1 MGRAQRSPSVMKA
14 AEVAVI
20 PHVPVI
26 LFIGGPGG
34 GKTRHAARVANAL
47 ADQGLVHIC
56 MPDVIRSALA
66 KYKDHYSE
74 WKTAN
79 DHYLRG
85 ELIPNHL
92 ALALVKAEMGRHPE
106 ASAFFLEGFPREARQ
121 VEDFEREVKS
131 VNMALILDYDEK
143 TLREHMEKRGMG
155 MEIIDQRIKEFKQ
168 KTLPS
173 AKYFDD
179 QRLLHLIP
187 GEKDDHTIFERLRDL
202 VRKAMSTGVPILN
215 TPSQSHSRNEVI
227 QNDLDSVKVGASR
240 PQSVASPQPPQS
252 VTSPQPPQSV
262 ASPQPPHSN
271 EIMAN
276 GPEHTP
282 PQAHTSAETANE
294 RPPTMANHTE
304 PTQEVHVP
312 VAEVAAAA
320 VAEEPVVRQATS
332 SSRNEA
338 APIQETVQ
346 SSQINE
352 TVARSI
358 SPVVV
363 NAEVAAPRASPA
375 PPRSESAVPNG
386 SLTPPK
392 TGASRTSASDNLPTG
407 LPTNAPV
414 LLIIGA
420 PGAQKSDIAKR
431 IAQKYEG
438 FLLLS
443 MGTLLR
449 AKVSAES
456 GDELWQ
462 RVARKMDQGEPVPMK
477 LCRELLYHQ
486 LHREGKS
493 SWGFVIEGYPRT
505 EAQLA
510 DIQAVLGKLDL
521 AILIDCTEQF
531 CLDTIAKRYQ
541 DGSGG
546 RPDDS
551 PNVVKTRMALFK
563 QNTLPMLK
571 SLDEK
576 GILRVVSVAFPKY
589 T

>member
-1 MGRAQRSPSVMKA
+1 M
-14 AEVAVI
+14 
-20 PHVPVI
+20 
-26 LFIGGPGG
+26 
-34 GKTRHAARVANAL
+34 
-47 ADQGLVHIC
+47 
-56 MPDVIRSALA
+56 
-66 KYKDHYSE
+66 
-74 WKTAN
+74 AN
-79 DHYLRG
+79 D
-85 ELIPNHL
+85 
-92 ALALVKAEMGRHPE
+92 
-106 ASAFFLEGFPREARQ
+106 
-121 VEDFEREVKS
+121 
-131 VNMALILDYDEK
+131 
-143 TLREHMEKRGMG
+143 
-155 MEIIDQRIKEFKQ
+155 
-168 KTLPS
+168 
-173 AKYFDD
+173 
-179 QRLLHLIP
+179 
-187 GEKDDHTIFERLRDL
+187 
-202 VRKAMSTGVPILN
+202 
-215 TPSQSHSRNEVI
+215 
-227 QNDLDSVKVGASR
+227 
-240 PQSVASPQPPQS
+240 
-252 VTSPQPPQSV
+252 
-262 ASPQPPHSN
+262 
-271 EIMAN
+271 
-276 GPEHTP
+276 PEHTP
-282 PQAHTSAETANE
+282 LRAHTSAETSNE
-294 RPPTMANHTE
+294 RPPTMANHSE

-320 VAEEPVVRQATS
+320 VAEEPVVRETTS
-332 SSRNEA
+332 SSKNG

-358 SPVVV
+358 SPVAV
-363 NAEVAAPRASPA
+363 NAEVAVPRASPA
-375 PPRSESAVPNG
+375 HPRSESVVPNG

-420 PGAQKSDIAKR
+420 PGAQKSDIAKC

-449 AKVSAES
+449 AKIGAES

-486 LHREGKS
+486 LHREGKT

-531 CLDTIAKRYQ
+531 CLDTIAKRFQ

-546 RPDDS
+546 RPVNCTYKLSKQPVMGQIRNISDDS

-576 GILRVVSVAFPKY
+576 GILRVIEGDSQVDAVFQDVSAIIDQELFIREDEGGNSLEGSKNSFSANE
-589 T
+589 

>member
-215 TPSQSHSRNEVI
+215 TPSQSHSRNEVV
-227 QNDLDSVKVGASR
+227 QNDLDSIKVGASR

-252 VTSPQPPQSV
+252 VASPQPPQSV
-262 ASPQPPHSN
+262 TSPQPPYSN
-271 EIMAN
+271 DTMPN
-276 GPEHTP
+276 GPEHTLVQP
-282 PQAHTSAETANE
+282 HTSTEVVNE
-294 RPPTMANHTE
+294 RPPTMTNHIE
-304 PTQEVHVP
+304 PPQEVHMP
-312 VAEVAAAA
+312 VAEVAAPAVAAAA
-320 VAEEPVVRQATS
+320 VVRETTS
-332 SSRNEA
+332 SSRNEQNEEK
-338 APIQETVQ
+338 PIQETLH

-352 TVARSI
+352 TVVRSI
-358 SPVVV
+358 SPVAV
-363 NAEVAAPRASPA
+363 NAEVAVPRSSPA
-375 PPRSESAVPNG
+375 HPRSESSVPNG

-392 TGASRTSASDNLPTG
+392 TAASRTSASDNLPTG

-462 RVARKMDQGEPVPMK
+462 RVARKMDQGEPVPMVSHD
-477 LCRELLYHQ
+477 LLH
-486 LHREGKS
+486 E
-493 SWGFVIEGYPRT
+493 T
-505 EAQLA
+505 
-510 DIQAVLGKLDL
+510 
-521 AILIDCTEQF
+521 
-531 CLDTIAKRYQ
+531 
-541 DGSGG
+541 
-546 RPDDS
+546 
-551 PNVVKTRMALFK
+551 
-563 QNTLPMLK
+563 
-571 SLDEK
+571 
-576 GILRVVSVAFPKY
+576 
-589 T
+589 